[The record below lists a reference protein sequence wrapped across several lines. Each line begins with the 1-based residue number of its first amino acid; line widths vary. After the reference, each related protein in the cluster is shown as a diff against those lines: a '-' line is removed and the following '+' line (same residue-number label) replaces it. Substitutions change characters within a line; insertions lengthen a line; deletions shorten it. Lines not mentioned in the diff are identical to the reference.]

1 MRKIS
6 LLNSIIFLS
15 AFLLFQI
22 ELIVSKVLLPDFGG
36 SYLVWGSCVVFFQ
49 AVLFLGYFLS
59 YYLLRKIG
67 IKRLKPVYLLL
78 FLLPLLGFPGRG
90 FLQIQ
95 SVNLS
100 IPLVA
105 NVFWYLLLTI
115 GPVFLALSTTS
126 VILQSWLA
134 GSDLEQKNNPY
145 ALFALSNLG
154 SFTALVT
161 YPFFFEIFLDLNQ
174 QLLLWRSMYFLL
186 LALIVWGVVKV
197 KVNSEHRVTKIWEL
211 NGISAQDAWKWLLF
225 SAAGVVMFLS
235 VTNIFTYEIAPIP
248 LLWVV
253 PLCIYLASFVLNFKR
268 RSWSPAWVTDKFYL
282 TFGWSIVLF
291 YIILMRII
299 PLIAELMIICWF
311 LFHTCMF
318 CQRQLNLT
326 KPANLANLPLF
337 YLIVSFGGFLGGIFT
352 TWLMP
357 LFSVSA
363 SEYLLGLALV
373 ALALSIGTKYQRFG
387 WGNIFL
393 VAYAC
398 IMLMAW
404 PLFFKGYS
412 LWGIIIIFW
421 VFKVCYFQLIKNPRA
436 LLLSILLILL
446 FTPWIYSFWTQ
457 NKYLYQHRNYYG
469 VYRVY
474 EEDGKILLSHGTTI
488 HGLQYKTKEKE
499 DRPLAYYHRLTP
511 IGSFLSAPSLGPGAN
526 IGIIGLGAGGL
537 AAYACAG
544 QEIDYFEIDP
554 DMYFIAQNQFSF
566 LKHSLGK
573 INYIFGDARIKIKE
587 SPVNRYN
594 LLIVDAFSGDAIPV
608 HLLTTEAINE
618 YRKHLTKDGIIF
630 FHISNR
636 YLNLIPVLFSNANY
650 LNAYACHKSN
660 LGRAKDDVFATTW
673 FAMSWDNSAYLRL
686 VTEFKW
692 NRYLPGKNRLIRPW
706 TDKYSDMLLIMVAN
720 NFLDPLKYFQPFSW

>member
-6 LLNSIIFLS
+6 LFNSIIFLS

-22 ELIVSKVLLPDFGG
+22 ELIVSKILLPDFGG

-49 AVLFLGYFLS
+49 AVLFLGYFIS

-67 IKRLKPVYLLL
+67 IKRLKSVYLLL

-90 FLQIQ
+90 FPAIQ

-134 GSDLEQKNNPY
+134 DSDLEQKKNPY

-154 SFTALVT
+154 SFAALVT
-161 YPFFFEIFLDLNQ
+161 YPFFFEIFLDLDQ
-174 QLLLWRSMYFLL
+174 QLLLWRLMYFALL
-186 LALIVWGVVKV
+186 GLIVWAVVKIGT
-197 KVNSEHRVTKIWEL
+197 NSAHRVTKFWDL
-211 NGISAQDAWKWLLF
+211 NGISRQDCWRWLLF

-268 RSWSPAWVTDKFYL
+268 QSYSPAWVTDKFYL

-291 YIILMRII
+291 FIILMRML
-299 PLIAELMIICWF
+299 PLIVELAAISWL

-337 YLIVSFGGFLGGIFT
+337 YLIVSLGGFLGGILT

-357 LFSVSA
+357 LISVST
-363 SEYLLGLALV
+363 SEYLLGLALI
-373 ALALSIGTKYQRFG
+373 ALALSIGTKYQRLG
-387 WGNIFL
+387 WWNIFL
-393 VAYAC
+393 VAYVC
-398 IMLMAW
+398 IILIAW
-404 PLFFKGYS
+404 PHFFKVYS
-412 LWGIIIIFW
+412 LLGIVIIFW
-421 VFKVCYFQLIKNPRA
+421 VFKIGYSHLIKKPWA
-436 LLLSILLILL
+436 LLLSIFLILL
-446 FTPWIYSFWTQ
+446 LTPLIYSFWTQ
-457 NKYLYQHRNYYG
+457 NEYLYQHRNYYG

-474 EEDGKILLSHGTTI
+474 DEDDKTLLTHGTTI
-488 HGLQYKTKEKE
+488 HGLQFKAKGKE
-499 DRPLAYYHRLTP
+499 DQPLAYYHRLTP
-511 IGSFLSAPSLGPGAN
+511 IGKYLSSTSTRKN

-537 AAYACAG
+537 AVYAQAG
-544 QEIDYFEIDP
+544 QEIDYYEIDP
-554 DMYFIAQNQFSF
+554 DMYFIAQNLFSF
-566 LKHSLGK
+566 LKHSSGK
-573 INYIFGDARIKIKE
+573 INFIFGDARIKIKE
-587 SPVNRYN
+587 APANRYD
-594 LLIVDAFSGDAIPV
+594 LLIVDGFSGDAIPV

-618 YRKHLTKDGIIF
+618 YRKHLTKDGVIL

-650 LNAYACHKSN
+650 LSAYACHKSN
-660 LGRAKDDVFATTW
+660 LGAPKDNIFATSW
-673 FAMSWDNSAYLRL
+673 FAMSWDSSAYLRL

-692 NRYLPGKNRLIRPW
+692 NQYLPGKNRLIRPW
-706 TDKYSDMLLIMVAN
+706 TDKYSDMLLIMGLD
-720 NFLDPLKYFQPFSW
+720 NFLNPLKYFQPFYW